1 MIPYYREIC
10 NEKSKKMI
18 ANRHCLCYTDCM
30 CVRRKQRDVNRM
42 GILPAGCGR
51 KVLAAVVLAVAGNF
65 LVQYVIP
72 WPDFMR
78 ASYEGAAETLGE
90 YPLSV
95 YLLLTLVVAPLL
107 EEGIFRRCIYAGLR
121 KVLGVIPAVFL
132 SALAFGMYHGNWI
145 QGIYGF
151 VFGLL
156 LAWGYESSSFGKYR
170 VAVLM
175 HGAANGAAVVCSMV
189 FRVLL

>member
-1 MIPYYREIC
+1 M
-10 NEKSKKMI
+10 
-18 ANRHCLCYTDCM
+18 
-30 CVRRKQRDVNRM
+30 NRM
-42 GILPAGCGR
+42 RILPAGCGW
-51 KVLAAVVLAVAGNF
+51 KVLAVVVMAVAGNF
-65 LVQYVIP
+65 LVQYVVP
-72 WPDFMR
+72 WPDFMA

-90 YPLSV
+90 YPV
-95 YLLLTLVVAPLL
+95 GIYLVLTLFIAPLI
-107 EEGIFRRCIYAGLR
+107 EESIFRRGIYAVLR
-121 KVLGVIPAVFL
+121 KWLGVVPAGIL
-132 SALAFGMYHGNWI
+132 SALAFGVYHGNWI

-189 FRVLL
+189 FRALL

>member
-78 ASYEGAAETLGE
+78 ASYEGAAETLGD

-95 YLLLTLVVAPLL
+95 YLLLTLVVAPLI
-107 EEGIFRRCIYAGLR
+107 EEGIFRRGIYGALR
-121 KVLGVIPAVFL
+121 KWLGVVPAGVL
-132 SALAFGMYHGNWI
+132 SALAFGVYHGNWI

-151 VFGLL
+151 VFGLFL
-156 LAWGYESSSFGKYR
+156 VWGYESSSFGKYR

>member
-1 MIPYYREIC
+1 M
-10 NEKSKKMI
+10 K
-18 ANRHCLCYTDCM
+18 
-30 CVRRKQRDVNRM
+30 
-42 GILPAGCGR
+42 ILPIGCGR

-72 WPDFMR
+72 WSDFMT
-78 ASYEGAAETLGE
+78 ASYEGAAEELGN

-95 YLLLTLVVAPLL
+95 YLLLTLVIAPLL
-107 EEGIFRRCIYAGLR
+107 EEGIFRRCIYGTLR
-121 KVLGVIPAVFL
+121 KWLGVVPAGVL
-132 SALAFGMYHGNWI
+132 SALAFGVYHGNWI

-170 VAVLM
+170 VAALM

-189 FRVLL
+189 FNGLL

>member
-30 CVRRKQRDVNRM
+30 CVRRKKRHVYTKK
-42 GILPAGCGR
+42 ILPEGWKK
-51 KVLAAVVLAVAGNF
+51 KVMAAVVMAVAGNI
-65 LVQYVIP
+65 LVRYVIP
-72 WPDFMR
+72 WPDFMA
-78 ASYEGAAETLGE
+78 ASYEGAAEELGN

-95 YLLLTLVVAPLL
+95 YLLLTLVIAPLL
-107 EEGIFRRCIYAGLR
+107 EEGIFRRCIYGTLR
-121 KVLGVIPAVFL
+121 KWLGVIPAGVL
-132 SALAFGMYHGNWI
+132 SALAFGIYHGNWI

-151 VFGLL
+151 AFGLL
-156 LAWGYESSSFGKYR
+156 LAWGYESSFFGKYGM
-170 VAVLM
+170 VVLM

>member
-1 MIPYYREIC
+1 
-10 NEKSKKMI
+10 
-18 ANRHCLCYTDCM
+18 
-30 CVRRKQRDVNRM
+30 M
-42 GILPAGCGR
+42 GILTPGCGR

-78 ASYEGAAETLGE
+78 ASYEEAAETLGE
-90 YPLSV
+90 YQV
-95 YLLLTLVVAPLL
+95 GIYLILTLFIAPLI
-107 EEGIFRRCIYAGLR
+107 EEGIFRRGIYGTLR
-121 KVLGVIPAVFL
+121 KWLGVVPAGVL
-132 SALAFGMYHGNWI
+132 SALAFGVYHGNWI

-156 LAWGYESSSFGKYR
+156 FAWGYESSSFGKYR

-189 FRVLL
+189 FRGLL